1 MDKLKRLVDF
11 QANLFPMNLSFIWI
25 SIHLSVALSIYLKL
39 FIFDSDHLYN
49 RPLTVFSLIISSIYL
64 SIYLKLFIFNSDHLY
79 NRPLTVFSLIISSL
93 YLSEILFSL
102 DEEHLCN
109 RPRTVF
115 RWDISL
121 SIYPFSL
128 SILSIRLSPLSR
140 FPYP

>member
-49 RPLTVFSLIISSIYL
+49 RPLTVFSLIISS
-64 SIYLKLFIFNSDHLY
+64 
-79 NRPLTVFSLIISSL
+79 L

-102 DEEHLCN
+102 DEEHLYN
-109 RPRTVF
+109 RPRTIF
-115 RWDISL
+115 RWDI

-128 SILSIRLSPLSR
+128 SILSIRLSPFSR

>member
-49 RPLTVFSLIISSIYL
+49 RPLTVFFLIISS
-64 SIYLKLFIFNSDHLY
+64 
-79 NRPLTVFSLIISSL
+79 R